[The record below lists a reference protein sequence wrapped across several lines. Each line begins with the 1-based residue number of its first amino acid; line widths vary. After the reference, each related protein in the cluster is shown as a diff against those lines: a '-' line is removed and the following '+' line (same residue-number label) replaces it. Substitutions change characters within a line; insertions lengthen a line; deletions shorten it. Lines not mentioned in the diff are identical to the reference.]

1 YAFNVTGH
9 PAISV
14 PIGLSSQGLPMAVQ
28 IVGRYF
34 DEALVLRVARTIE
47 KLSGW
52 EAQPL
57 PDLES

>member
-1 YAFNVTGH
+1 
-9 PAISV
+9 
-14 PIGLSSQGLPMAVQ
+14 MAVQ

-34 DEALVLRVARTIE
+34 DEALVLRVARAIE